1 MSALV
6 PQDDLKALL
15 DAQWNASNV
24 TEPAMRVI
32 NHNDTQIRH
41 DLVNSGDLL
50 TVRADSPFFRETPI
64 GNHTYGHR
72 VWNIVLE
79 IWSTNSTAGRD
90 RVYDISE
97 EVRRIIHD
105 KRHGMTSFQRVVYS
119 GMDEIGIEENEQI
132 WGAQIQIELENR
144 AVLLETS

>member
-1 MSALV
+1 MASLV
-6 PQDDLKALL
+6 AQDDVKALL

-50 TVRADSPFFRETPI
+50 TVRADSPYFRETPI

-72 VWNIVLE
+72 VYNVLLE
-79 IWSTNSTAGRD
+79 LWTINASNGRD
-90 RVYDISE
+90 RLYDLAE
-97 EVRRIIHD
+97 EVRRILHN
-105 KRHGMTSFQRVVYS
+105 KRHGMTNFQRILFI
-119 GMDEIGIEENEQI
+119 GMDEIGIEENEQV
-132 WGAQIQIELENR
+132 WGAQVQVELENR
-144 AVLLETS
+144 AVLLET

>member
-1 MSALV
+1 MAALV

-15 DAQWNASNV
+15 DAQWNSSNV

-64 GNHTYGHR
+64 GNH
-72 VWNIVLE
+72 
-79 IWSTNSTAGRD
+79 NSTAGRD

-97 EVRRIIHD
+97 EVRRIILA
-105 KRHGMTSFQRVVYS
+105 KRHGMTSFQRVVYL

>member
-1 MSALV
+1 MASLV
-6 PQDDLKALL
+6 AQDDVKALL

-50 TVRADSPFFRETPI
+50 TVRADSPYLRETPI

-72 VWNIVLE
+72 VYNVLLE
-79 IWSTNSTAGRD
+79 IWTTNASNGRD
-90 RVYDISE
+90 RLYDLAE
-97 EVRRIIHD
+97 EVRRIIHN
-105 KRHGMTSFQRVVYS
+105 KRHGMTNFQRILFI
-119 GMDEIGIEENEQI
+119 GMDEIGIEENEQV
-132 WGAQIQIELENR
+132 WGAQVQVELENR
-144 AVLLETS
+144 AVLLET